1 MTGDGGTL
9 RGRLRGALP
18 AAMKARDGA
27 AVAALRSALA
37 AIDNAEAVES
47 APRRSPAAAAG
58 HADLAGTVA
67 GLGVAEV
74 ERRHLQE
81 AEVEQIVQAEV
92 AERRAAADAYER
104 AGQAERAGRLRA
116 EADVLSSHLGGP
128 APGGG
133 GGER

>member
-37 AIDNAEAVES
+37 AIDNAEAV
-47 APRRSPAAAAG
+47 APAPGGSPAAAG
-58 HADLAGTVA
+58 HPDLAGTVA
-67 GLGVAEV
+67 GLGAAEV

-92 AERRAAADAYER
+92 ADRRAAADAYER

-116 EADVLSSHLGGP
+116 EAEVLSSHLGGP

>member
-27 AVAALRSALA
+27 AVAALRAALA
-37 AIDNAEAVES
+37 AIDNAEAVEP
-47 APRRSPAAAAG
+47 APGRSPAAAG
-58 HADLAGTVA
+58 HADLAGPVA
-67 GLGVAEV
+67 GLGA
-74 ERRHLQE
+74 
-81 AEVEQIVQAEV
+81 AEV
-92 AERRAAADAYER
+92 ADRRAAADAYER